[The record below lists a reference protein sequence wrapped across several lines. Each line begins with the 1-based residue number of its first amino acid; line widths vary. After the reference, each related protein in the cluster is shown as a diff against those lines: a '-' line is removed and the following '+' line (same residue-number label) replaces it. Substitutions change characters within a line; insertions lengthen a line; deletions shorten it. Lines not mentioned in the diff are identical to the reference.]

1 MWWTHLWL
9 PARGRCRKGAE
20 RRHRSAPFPLRSLL
34 PEDGRGVSPRVP
46 PQPTGSPPFT
56 EPLPLRRTPRRHFAH
71 VAGPGALLQPR
82 RGRARSVRAR
92 RGGDRSGTAAEQRR
106 RSPRGRA
113 ERPSRRDG
121 GADRGSARTA
131 PAGRGRPLAAAPP
144 HGAPPAG
151 GERGKA
157 AAEPQRAQ
165 EVPGKRE
172 WKSAGRN
179 DGVTAWQ
186 VMERERDGEAQRM
199 QKPYLRSFSHL
210 CSTVARGRMALLVGR
225 RKDGAEPP
233 KSRPQHGRPEGTCQ
247 WPPGERNSARNDN
260 TWKKSFISQCFST
273 VNTVLLLHQVAKK
286 NSPPFPF
293 STATIFTGRFQ

>member
-1 MWWTHLWL
+1 M
-9 PARGRCRKGAE
+9 RGGAE
-20 RRHRSAPFPLRSLL
+20 TEAAPLL
-34 PEDGRGVSPRVP
+34 NKGG
-46 PQPTGSPPFT
+46 G
-56 EPLPLRRTPRRHFAH
+56 
-71 VAGPGALLQPR
+71 R
-82 RGRARSVRAR
+82 RGA
-92 RGGDRSGTAAEQRR
+92 
-106 RSPRGRA
+106 A

-199 QKPYLRSFSHL
+199 QKPYLGSFSHL

-247 WPPGERNSARNDN
+247 
-260 TWKKSFISQCFST
+260 
-273 VNTVLLLHQVAKK
+273 
-286 NSPPFPF
+286 
-293 STATIFTGRFQ
+293 